1 MHCTQRKDEV
11 WAANLLFLAF
21 LLEFVASG
29 LYKNSV
35 FSEDSTAGYG
45 EKARAALAILVV
57 VGTIFAL
64 RKGQPWAK
72 VLLVLYFAAAVALVA
87 YLHLA
92 TGIPLDFHRTGLAAG
107 SRVAQWLLQPLAF
120 LLIIRSLKSN
130 NTSNSTNRLKD

>member
-1 MHCTQRKDEV
+1 MNRTQRKDEV
-11 WAANLLFLAF
+11 WAANLLFIAL

-35 FSEDSTAGYG
+35 FSEDGTVGYG

-72 VLLVLYFAAAVALVA
+72 VLLVLCFAAAMALVA
-87 YLHLA
+87 YCHSV
-92 TGIPLDFHRTGLAAG
+92 TIIPLDFQRAGLAAG

-120 LLIIRSLKSN
+120 LLIIRSLEPN
-130 NTSNSTNRLKD
+130 NTSNSTNGLKD